1 MATNLY
7 GISAYQQTNQTWKKA
22 NTKEEKTEKAKSAE
36 ASKAEKADTSGKT
49 SETSKTEEKVW
60 KPIDPKGSLV
70 SVQKEGYGMVIGDVN
85 LSDEAKEYYNK
96 LKQKFHNSDFIL
108 VSKDMKSQVEQN
120 ASAYANPNKLVVLID
135 EEKIERMAADPSYRD
150 KYEGIIAMAELQMAQ
165 AGNSIPSSGAAVK
178 NYGMSVDANGTL
190 KYFAVLEK
198 ASADQKERI
207 AKKAEERAEEKV
219 KEKKQ
224 AEKEE
229 KEKRLEESEEKEYI
243 EIEADSLEE
252 LLRKLQ
258 SYAYANSAKNVMT
271 EAEKAVG
278 QNFDLRG

>member
-1 MATNLY
+1 
-7 GISAYQQTNQTWKKA
+7 
-22 NTKEEKTEKAKSAE
+22 
-36 ASKAEKADTSGKT
+36 
-49 SETSKTEEKVW
+49 
-60 KPIDPKGSLV
+60 
-70 SVQKEGYGMVIGDVN
+70 MVIGDVN

-178 NYGMSVDANGTL
+178 NYGMSVDANGTM